1 MSFIDYFLV
10 MWYHL
15 SMIKLCKNWYD
26 RLKDEF
32 EKPYFSL
39 LLNKLTDEY
48 SNYTIYPKMENIFSA
63 LNLVKFE
70 DVKVVIIGQD
80 PYHEPNQAMGMSFSV
95 PSSTKIPPSLVN
107 IFKEIENDLNIKCIQ
122 NGDLTRWAKQGVLL
136 LNAVLTV
143 RKGQAN
149 SHKNIGWEN
158 LTSKIIKLL
167 NDRQEPVIF
176 VLWGRDARALKP
188 LISNSWHYILESAHP
203 SPLSAYNGFFGC
215 KHFSKINEIL
225 KQNKKTQIDWQ

>member
-1 MSFIDYFLV
+1 
-10 MWYHL
+10 
-15 SMIKLCKNWYD
+15 MIKLCKNWYD

-107 IFKEIENDLNIKCIQ
+107 IFKEIESDLNIKCIQ
-122 NGDLTRWAKQGVLL
+122 SGDLTRWAKQGVLL
-136 LNAVLTV
+136 SYSCY
-143 RKGQAN
+143 RK
-149 SHKNIGWEN
+149 
-158 LTSKIIKLL
+158 
-167 NDRQEPVIF
+167 
-176 VLWGRDARALKP
+176 KP
-188 LISNSWHYILESAHP
+188 APE
-203 SPLSAYNGFFGC
+203 GKG
-215 KHFSKINEIL
+215 
-225 KQNKKTQIDWQ
+225 